1 MSVGGGTLDNVMP
14 SSEQC
19 YRAVESRDPRFDGW
33 IYVGVTTTGI
43 YCRPSCPAMTPKR
56 RNTRFFPTAAA
67 AQEFGLR
74 ACRRCRPDAVPGS
87 PEWDVRADVA
97 GRAMRLVNDGV
108 VERDGV
114 AGLAAR
120 LGYTTRHLNRLL
132 IAELGAGSLAL
143 ARARRAHTARL
154 LLETTTLPI
163 TDVAFAAG
171 FGSVR
176 QFNDT
181 IRAVFAASPS
191 EVRRASR
198 EQTPTNGAVVLRLP
212 YRPPYD
218 VDAMWRYLAD
228 RMVPRLEETGEPAR
242 HPAPGRRRPA
252 REAEAAVGISAPA
265 YRRAVRL
272 HHGAAI
278 VELTPREGFIQC
290 ALRLDDLRDL
300 GVAAARCRRLLH
312 LDADPAGVSDVLGRD
327 PLLGP
332 LVREWPGLRVPGSV
346 DPFETAVRAIVG
358 QQVSVAAARTVT
370 GRLVAAY
377 AKPLAMPAGSITH
390 TFPAADALA
399 DATGLP
405 MPKSRARTLTALAAA
420 VADGKVNLEP
430 GADGSETERALLD
443 VPGIGPWTAAYVA
456 LRGLGDPDAFPGTDL
471 GIRRALVDLGVA
483 DHPATIAALAE
494 RWRPLRSYAAQ
505 YLWTAH
511 APPRELGGDRQPEH
525 SNPRGRAT

>member
-1 MSVGGGTLDNVMP
+1 MSDTRQSMSAGSGRLDTVMP
-14 SSEQC
+14 SFEQC

-56 RNTRFFPTAAA
+56 RNSRFFPTAAA

-97 GRAMRLVNDGV
+97 GRAMQLVNDGV

-114 AGLAAR
+114 PGLAAR

-191 EVRRASR
+191 EVRQASR
-198 EQTPTNGAVVLRLP
+198 ERTPTNGAVVLRLP
-212 YRPPYD
+212 YRAPYD

-228 RMVPRLEETGEPAR
+228 RLVPGLEDTGDLA
-242 HPAPGRRRPA
+242 RRPA
-252 REAEAAVGISAPA
+252 PDGHRSRRRTRATRAAEASTVPS

-272 HHGAAI
+272 HHGAAVI
-278 VELTPREGFIQC
+278 ELTPREGFIQC
-290 ALRLDDLRDL
+290 ALRLEDLRDF
-300 GVAAARCRRLLH
+300 GAAAARCRRLLH
-312 LDADPAGVSDVLGRD
+312 LDADPDGVSDVLGRD

-332 LVREWPGLRVPGSV
+332 LVRAWPGLRVPGSV
-346 DPFETAVRAIVG
+346 DPFETAVRAVVG

-370 GRLVAAY
+370 GRLVTTY
-377 AKPLAMPAGSITH
+377 AKPLAMPSGAITH
-390 TFPAADALA
+390 TFPPPEALA
-399 DATGLP
+399 DASDLP
-405 MPKSRARTLTALAAA
+405 MPKARARTLTALAAA

-430 GADGSETERALLD
+430 GADRGEAERALLD
-443 VPGIGPWTAAYVA
+443 VPGIGPWTASYIA

-471 GIRRALVDLGVA
+471 GIRRGLTDLGVA
-483 DHPATIAALAE
+483 DHPPTIATLAE

-505 YLWTAH
+505 YLWTH
-511 APPRELGGDRQPEH
+511 H
-525 SNPRGRAT
+525 SNPRGRAA